1 MIKCGRPRKGEE
13 SLSRDRLLDTAL
25 KLFLEYG
32 YGNLSLD
39 TIARESRVSMRTIY
53 SQFEGKAGLFGA
65 VIKRCSDPFVSAL
78 SEESALEGSPEEA
91 LVDFARQFLHGITRP
106 DAVRIR
112 TILIGES
119 LRFPD
124 LATQFYEQGPQR
136 TLAHLAQFFVRQQQ
150 AGYFVATDSHVL
162 ADQFLSGLRNE
173 RFQKLQLGLEPTPD
187 EVEIEVWVRQS
198 TSLFLHGCLTKTL
211 HDAETMF
218 ALLESP
224 SVADAVEF
232 QVDNTKSQRGG

>member
-32 YGNLSLD
+32 YGNLSLE
-39 TIARESRVSMRTIY
+39 TIARDARVSMRTIY
-53 SQFEGKAGLFGA
+53 SQFGGKAGLFGA
-65 VIKRCSDPFVSAL
+65 VIKRCSDPFVTVL
-78 SEESALEGSPEEA
+78 SEDSALEGQPEEA
-91 LVDFARQFLHGITRP
+91 LSLFAKQFLHGITQP

-112 TILIGES
+112 AILIGES

-136 TLAHLAQFFVRQQQ
+136 TLTHLAQFFARQQQ
-150 AGYFVATDSHVL
+150 AGYFAAINPHVL
-162 ADQFLSGLRNE
+162 ADQFLSGLRGE

-187 EVEIEVWVRQS
+187 DVEIDAWARQS
-198 TSLFLHGCLTKTL
+198 TSLFLHGCLANTL
-211 HDAETMF
+211 HD
-218 ALLESP
+218 ESR
-224 SVADAVEF
+224 SSF
-232 QVDNTKSQRGG
+232 